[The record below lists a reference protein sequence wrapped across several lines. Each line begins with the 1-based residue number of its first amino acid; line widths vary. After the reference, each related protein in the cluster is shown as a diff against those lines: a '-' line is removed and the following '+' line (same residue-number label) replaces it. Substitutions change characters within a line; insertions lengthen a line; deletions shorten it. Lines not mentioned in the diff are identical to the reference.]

1 MAQDTP
7 SDPVTRLN
15 RLDCCAVSD
24 AMDKLG
30 LKGSVSGLDQRA
42 STRRI
47 AGRIVTFKL
56 VKAED
61 APATTGAPRHLGT
74 TAIEAAQPGDIIVSV
89 NRKAITNVDEFTE
102 AMKDTERQTAL
113 FIKRGGEDV
122 LLIVQ

>member
-1 MAQDTP
+1 MAQDIP

-56 VKAED
+56 VKAAD
-61 APATTGAPRHLGT
+61 GRLY
-74 TAIEAAQPGDIIVSV
+74 
-89 NRKAITNVDEFTE
+89 KA
-102 AMKDTERQTAL
+102 KS
-113 FIKRGGEDV
+113 GGRNKTCAE
-122 LLIVQ
+122 

>member
-1 MAQDTP
+1 MAQDIP

-47 AGRIVTFKL
+47 A
-56 VKAED
+56 
-61 APATTGAPRHLGT
+61 
-74 TAIEAAQPGDIIVSV
+74 AASS
-89 NRKAITNVDEFTE
+89 RSSS
-102 AMKDTERQTAL
+102 
-113 FIKRGGEDV
+113 
-122 LLIVQ
+122 